1 MRRMLALLASISAA
15 ACDSTTPAEVAPA
28 PTQSSPVAAS
38 LPDDPSE
45 PHLRNVRQLTFGGE
59 NAEAYWSW
67 DGAKIILQVAHRM
80 GFDVDQ
86 ITMMNADGSDERL
99 VSTGLGRT
107 TCAFFLPGDR
117 KILYASTHHRSPVP
131 PTPSKADP
139 GVYAWPIFDYDIFT
153 ADVDGSNLVQ
163 ITDSPEYDAEATVAP
178 DGTIAFTSGR
188 TGDLEIYTMRPDGSD
203 VKRLTN
209 AVGYDGGPFFSLD
222 GKRIVY
228 RCYHPTEAAEV
239 AKYKELLERG
249 LVQPGKM
256 NLWIMDADGSNN
268 RQVTHLAGASFGPM
282 LRAAGEKIVFSSNW
296 EKPRGGEFDLYLV
309 NEDGTGLEPVT
320 RAAGFDG
327 FPMFSPD
334 GTKLVWCSARGGKN
348 PHELNVFVADWV
360 K

>member
-1 MRRMLALLASISAA
+1 MRRVLVLLCVLAAA
-15 ACDSTTPAEVAPA
+15 ACDITKPADVVDAPRASPAVAF
-28 PTQSSPVAAS
+28 
-38 LPDDPSE
+38 PDDPRE
-45 PHLRNVRQLTFGGE
+45 PHLANVRQLTFGGE

-67 DGAKIILQVAHRM
+67 DGTKIILQVAHRM

-86 ITMMNADGSDERL
+86 ITIMNADGSDEHL
-99 VSTGLGRT
+99 VSTGKGRT
-107 TCAFFLPGDR
+107 TCAFFLPGDE

-139 GVYAWPIFDYDIFT
+139 GVYAWPIFDYDIFV
-153 ADVDGSNLVQ
+153 ADVDGSHLVQ
-163 ITDSPEYDAEATVAP
+163 ITDTPAYDAEATVAP

-209 AVGYDGGPFFSLD
+209 AVGYDGGPSFSLD

-228 RCYHPTEAAEV
+228 RCYHPTEDAEV
-239 AKYKELLERG
+239 AKYKELLARG
-249 LVQPGKM
+249 LVQPTKM
-256 NLWIMDADGSNN
+256 NVWIMNADGSDNH
-268 RQVTHLAGASFGPM
+268 QVTKLAGASFGPM

-296 EKPRGGEFDLYLV
+296 EQPKSGEFDLYLV

-334 GTKLVWCSARGGKN
+334 GTKLMWCSARGGKN